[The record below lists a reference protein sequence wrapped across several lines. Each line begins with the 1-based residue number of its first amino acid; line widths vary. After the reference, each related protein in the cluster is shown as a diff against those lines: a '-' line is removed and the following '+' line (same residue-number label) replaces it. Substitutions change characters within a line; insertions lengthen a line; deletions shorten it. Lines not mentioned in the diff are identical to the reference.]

1 MLGIKGYG
9 MLAGVALFALSVIG
23 LLYYRGEYRT
33 AQVKV
38 ATLNENLKQAKEAY
52 AKKELDLSISMQ
64 TVDNYKKQKQQRAEE
79 TAARE
84 KNFKSIIAGQERI
97 LNEQQK
103 QLGQNQNELNILAD
117 ALAQAV
123 TPAEKLSLQ
132 NQIEEK
138 QKQIDELKQ
147 AILSGQCLNAL
158 IPEKIRAELEAIRKG
173 LCK

>member
-9 MLAGVALFALSVIG
+9 MLAGVVLFALSVIG

-38 ATLNENLKQAKEAY
+38 ATLNENLKRANEAY
-52 AKKELDLSISMQ
+52 AKREADLVISMQ
-64 TVDNYKKQKQQRAEE
+64 TTENYKKQKQQQAEE
-79 TAARE
+79 FATKE
-84 KNFKSIIAGQERI
+84 KNLKAIIAGQERI

-123 TPAEKLSLQ
+123 TPAEKLDLQ
-132 NQIEEK
+132 NQINEK

-173 LCK
+173 LCQ